1 MIPLAVNLGITRT
14 TELVAATI
22 VGSIIGC
29 IVGIITAWCFRR
41 AVTRLKSL
49 KKLPETRRLARGA
62 DFRRSMILIARF
74 TQGHQRLFVGGFVLL
89 SVEALTSVFAWYPL
103 TYMIDYFDKK
113 QAPLG
118 FPGID
123 TQPWATVVLMC
134 VLLIVLLTIN
144 SAADSLAEIC
154 LARGGRTLGFHMRV
168 GLFSHLQRLSL
179 SFHDRSR
186 KGDVMFR
193 VVGDVKEF
201 EQFIINSLSDLAGSI
216 LLLIVTLAF
225 IGYES
230 WQVLIVALIVLPGTA
245 IISWYFSTRI
255 KATAKRQRAR
265 EGDLASATQEMLYSI
280 RVVQMFGRGGRDEER
295 FIDNSSR
302 AMNAALESARL
313 DAWFSWIITV
323 FEAISMA
330 ATILVSVYLVE
341 HNQMSLGTMILV
353 VLLIR
358 QMFKPSKRII
368 KQWNEIAKVFA
379 SVERIADLLDQPVT
393 VHDTPGAVPAPAF
406 NGRVEFRDVTFGYR
420 AEEEE
425 ARDDDDRRTPEGER
439 PPALRDVSFS
449 IEPGEVVA
457 LSGPSGAGKSTI
469 AQLIP
474 RLYDPDSG
482 TIMIDGRDVRCF
494 TLESLRCQISMVL
507 QDTVLLSG
515 TVADNIAYGRPDAK
529 RDDIVAAAVR
539 AHADEFIEGLPGG
552 YDCDLSERGANLS
565 GGQRQRIAIARAM
578 IRATPIMILDEPTT
592 GLDAQSA
599 DQVLAGLRELMKGK
613 TTLLVS
619 HDFKLLAAA
628 DRVLVL
634 EEGHMV
640 GSGTHREL
648 VSERAADA
656 EQDDRVVQGPWS

>member
-1 MIPLAVNLGITRT
+1 MIPLTVILVFTRT
-14 TELVAATI
+14 TELVAAMI
-22 VGSIIGC
+22 IGSIIGC
-29 IVGIITAWCFRR
+29 IAGIIAAWCFRR
-41 AVTRLKSL
+41 AIARLKSP
-49 KKLPETRRLARGA
+49 KKRADTRQLARGA

-74 TQGHQRLFVGGFVLL
+74 TQGHQRLFIGGFVLL
-89 SVEALTSVFAWYPL
+89 GVEALTSVFAWYPL

-113 QAPLG
+113 QVPLG
-118 FPGID
+118 FPGIE

-134 VLLIVLLTIN
+134 VLLIVLLTLN

-154 LARGGRTLGFHMRV
+154 LARGGRTLGFHLRV
-168 GLFSHLQRLSL
+168 GLYSHLQRLSL

-201 EQFIINSLSDLAGSI
+201 ERFIINSLSDLAGSI
-216 LLLIVTLAF
+216 LLLLVTLAF

-265 EGDLASATQEMLYSI
+265 EGDLASATQEMLNSI

-302 AMNAALESARL
+302 AMSAALESARL

-323 FEAISMA
+323 FEAIAMA

-393 VHDTPGAVPAPAF
+393 VHDTPGAVSAPAF
-406 NGRVEFRDVTFGYR
+406 NGQVEFRDVTFAYR

-425 ARDDDDRRTPEGER
+425 ARDEDDRRTPEGER

-457 LSGPSGAGKSTI
+457 LAGPSGAGKSTI

-474 RLYDPDSG
+474 RLYDPDRG
-482 TIMIDGRDVRCF
+482 AILIDGLDVRGF
-494 TLESLRCQISMVL
+494 TLDSLRCQISMVL

-515 TVADNIAYGRPDAK
+515 TVADNIAYGLPDAT
-529 RDDIVAAAVR
+529 RDEIVAAAVR
-539 AHADEFIEGLPGG
+539 ANADEFIKRLPGG
-552 YDCDLSERGANLS
+552 YDCDLTERGANLS

-599 DQVLAGLRELMKGK
+599 DQVLAGLRVLMMGK

-634 EEGHMV
+634 EEGRMA
-640 GSGTHREL
+640 GSGRQRDL
-648 VSERAADA
+648 VSKGVEDA
-656 EQDDRVVQGPWS
+656 EQREGVIRGPWQ

>member
-1 MIPLAVNLGITRT
+1 MIRLALIPGITRT

-29 IVGIITAWCFRR
+29 IVGIIIAWCFRR
-41 AVTRLKSL
+41 SLAKLKSL
-49 KKLPETRRLARGA
+49 RKLPETRRLARGA
-62 DFRRSMILIARF
+62 DLRRSMILIARF
-74 TQGHQRLFVGGFVLL
+74 TQGHQRLFIGGFVLL
-89 SVEALTSVFAWYPL
+89 GVEALTSVFAWYPL
-103 TYMIDYFDKK
+103 TYVIDYFDKK

-134 VLLIVLLTIN
+134 TLLIVLLTLN

-154 LARGGRTLGFHMRV
+154 LARGGRTLGFQMRV
-168 GLFSHLQRLSL
+168 GLYSHLQRLSL

-201 EQFIINSLSDLAGSI
+201 ERFIINSLSDLAGSI

-225 IGYES
+225 LGYES
-230 WQVLIVALIVLPGTA
+230 WQVLIVALIVLPGTV

-265 EGDLASATQEMLYSI
+265 EGDLASATEEMLNSI
-280 RVVQMFGRGGRDEER
+280 RVVQTFGRGGRDEER
-295 FIDNSSR
+295 FIDNSSG

-341 HNQMSLGTMILV
+341 HRQMSLGTMILV

-393 VHDTPGAVPAPAF
+393 VRDAPGAVPAHAF
-406 NGRVEFRDVTFGYR
+406 KGRVEFRDVSFAYR
-420 AEEEE
+420 AEEEQ
-425 ARDDDDRRTPEGER
+425 ARDDDDRRTPERER

-474 RLYDPDSG
+474 RLYDPDRG
-482 TIMIDGRDVRCF
+482 AILIDGQDVRGF

-515 TVADNIAYGRPDAK
+515 TVADNIAYGLPDAK
-529 RDDIVAAAVR
+529 RDEIVAAAVR
-539 AHADEFIEGLPGG
+539 ANANEFIRQLPGG
-552 YDCDLSERGANLS
+552 YDCDLTERGSNLS

-599 DQVLAGLRELMKGK
+599 EQVLAGLRVLMMGK
-613 TTLLVS
+613 TTLLVT

-634 EEGHMV
+634 EEGRMM

-648 VSERAADA
+648 VSEPA
-656 EQDDRVVQGPWS
+656 EAEHAERVIRGPWA